1 MSATIGSKV
10 MVLDSV
16 DSTLDE
22 ARRMGLNEE
31 GAVIVARKQSN
42 ARGRLGRTWHSPVGG
57 LWFTV
62 VVMPKQSAT
71 TSPLLSLA
79 TSLAVARGITAAT
92 GLPASIRWPN
102 DVYVHGG
109 KVAGILTELEV
120 VGDVITRALV
130 GVGVNANFELDAL
143 PEEIRSETTTL
154 LRELGHGV
162 SLDELL
168 AKILQEFNS
177 IYETYKTGWHDE
189 LLREVKENMELL
201 GSPVV
206 VTLANGTLIGVLE
219 DIDELGRIILRLD
232 QDRIQLSP
240 GDVERIAP
248 A

>member
-1 MSATIGSKV
+1 MSATIGSRV

-16 DSTLDE
+16 DSTMDE

-57 LWFTV
+57 LWFTIV
-62 VVMPKQSAT
+62 VIPKQSAT

-79 TSLAVARGITAAT
+79 ASLAVARGITAAT
-92 GLPASIRWPN
+92 GLPAAIRWPN
-102 DVYVHGG
+102 DVYIHGG
-109 KVAGILTELEV
+109 KVAGVLTELEV
-120 VGDVITRALV
+120 VGDVITRAFV
-130 GVGVNANFELDAL
+130 GVGVNANFELDEL
-143 PEEIRSETTTL
+143 PEEIRSKTTTI
-154 LRELGHGV
+154 LRELGRGV

-168 AKILQEFNS
+168 AKILKEFNS

-189 LLREVKENMELL
+189 ILREVKENMELL

-206 VTLANGTLIGVLE
+206 VTLTNGTLIGVLE